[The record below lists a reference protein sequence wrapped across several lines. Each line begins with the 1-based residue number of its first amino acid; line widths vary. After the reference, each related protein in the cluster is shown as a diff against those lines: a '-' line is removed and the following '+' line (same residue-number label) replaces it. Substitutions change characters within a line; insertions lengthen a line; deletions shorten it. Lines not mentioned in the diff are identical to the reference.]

1 MSVYLGGEIRS
12 ACANEI
18 PVESYSCYD
27 GSAQKANSQ
36 ILVFFAMA
44 AQPVWLEV
52 ALLPGFAESMVF
64 FFSNI
69 LGWGNST
76 NQTRNFGYVKWVK
89 NVKTM

>member
-1 MSVYLGGEIRS
+1 MMSVYLGGEIRS

-36 ILVFFAMA
+36 NLVCFAMA

-64 FFSNI
+64 FQH
-69 LGWGNST
+69 LGGNST
-76 NQTRNFGYVKWVK
+76 NQTVNFEYVKWVS
-89 NVKTM
+89 